1 MRRKTFIQ
9 LTKVITIAVL
19 FFAIFAP
26 SVARA
31 LSAYSSLS
39 DSEKA
44 LAIQYRY
51 AMYQCLSK
59 SDGKFKDT
67 YETNSLPN
75 LFEIGTINYSGNVV
89 AGNNIAPGGGKN
101 VSCDGVLEGYKNEI
115 VSGGAY
121 KYFGFSNMSTDKLWT
136 EVLGYSKE
144 AKPSED
150 DNVSYTFTAKVN
162 VGEKSGVSVTNTV
175 KINSDGQILN
185 ANDDLFALFLMSTG
199 YDYMAIGEL
208 MDGDDSR
215 IKSWFEDYLIGTGK
229 IMTPSTDGCSWY
241 ARNGLGC
248 KSVYDSDI
256 GAWYPSITITN
267 PQNVSVKKGSAT
279 TTYVYKKPSQP
290 IAEVVDDYVVK
301 EILGFSSGNTP
312 VLSENSS
319 DKVVAYKFW
328 YDYLFG
334 KDAGQCSANRVL
346 KTDADSQGSTRYDP
360 NSNQYLYELDLVDS
374 SGQLAAYYAEWGGE
388 FRNGSYM
395 GATEGSKNIGYVDGS
410 TDGKTASCKEIAETL
425 EKIAGSLSSAQREE
439 IGQDSGLSGDVSEA
453 LPPGAESESGANGT
467 TPGENGDSTDPGSS
481 DPTCFDGGG
490 ALGWILC
497 PVIEGLGDAVE
508 KVYEKVIEPFL
519 RVDATLLSN
528 SGSSGGTYGAWQ
540 TFQAI
545 ANIVFI
551 ILFLIVIF
559 SQVTGVGIDNYGIK
573 KILPKLIVAAILI
586 NLSYIICQLAVDIS
600 NVIGFS
606 LKGLLDDMAN
616 GITINDVLGDPSANI
631 SMGATVLTVVVSVIA
646 VGGAAGAILAGGM
659 SFILPVLLA
668 LLSAFIAIM
677 FVFILLGVRQAGVV
691 LLVVISPLAF
701 VCYMLPNT
709 KKIFDRWLKIFQG
722 LLLLYPICGLL
733 MGGGNLASR
742 ILLSANSDSF
752 LVALIAMLL
761 NVIPFFFIPTL
772 LRASFAA
779 MGNIGA
785 KITGVG
791 RNINGTVNSRA
802 KGSDYYKETQARR
815 RAGLNS
821 KGEVTRFGAFR
832 AKYADSK
839 LGNVLTLGGASRAKR
854 SMARGRSEYLKNQS
868 EHNRE
873 NLLMTDNY
881 MKAAAARQAVDMEDE
896 QIKTEEA
903 LIINS
908 DDFNKDD
915 KLREGLEAALLAGDS
930 NKIRAYQNV
939 LTRKGESG
947 RQAVHQAMKNA
958 EARGT
963 VSDQARTAWASNIM
977 NNYAKDYKANSR
989 DTFSYAKDILRN
1001 GQTQSNGGVFTLSGN
1016 LASYEGRAED
1026 AAKFTD
1032 EALAGMDDDAF
1043 ARYNNNGNISQEAAY
1058 RALHNENAR
1067 NLMQDQRVRAL
1078 EAIAGNYQPADVASQ
1093 SDQAE
1098 LSLRLQHEQIAAT
1111 QGAVGGQFQGR
1122 NIYRTPTGFNAVR
1135 RETNRNGDLIM
1146 VNDKGERWNSHKG
1159 IYER

>member
-1 MRRKTFIQ
+1 MENRRRKLIRWTSILVAAFTILLSVGSGMVAYSASQSEINAENEISNAYDQ
-9 LTKVITIAVL
+9 LEKAAIVHLLMQKVYACALNTIETVFYPEDAQ
-19 FFAIFAP
+19 AGEIFYAYD
-26 SVARA
+26 SDDAWLEWA
-31 LSAYSSLS
+31 LSGSIDDQRIHCDETGPNGNILDLLAEYMEVDKTDILCNHRNNSNGGLIIRTDGSLNYDHSPAGHYNTVNNNCSTWDSDLTIGYVMNVEYEYGEDGYPTGYSIPYLYDLYEWYRSTSKNPYAQALGEDLSYYNPVDGYFLYMNDFEIMCNSDLS
-39 DSEKA
+39 D
-44 LAIQYRY
+44 
-51 AMYQCLSK
+51 
-59 SDGKFKDT
+59 
-67 YETNSLPN
+67 
-75 LFEIGTINYSGNVV
+75 
-89 AGNNIAPGGGKN
+89 
-101 VSCDGVLEGYKNEI
+101 
-115 VSGGAY
+115 
-121 KYFGFSNMSTDKLWT
+121 TDKNSYATFSTPLT
-136 EVLGYSKE
+136 VINEKGEVEKRWIKLNDVNENSTFRTYISGKKSCLDLLNRM
-144 AKPSED
+144 SED
-150 DNVSYTFTAKVN
+150 DMVTGVQEALFGYIDDACTRHQKPAVEDIITQLQSIIDDPDASEESKQNATANLEIAQGYIDSNTFTKETEAGGLECIGSDELEGLTDIEQ
-162 VGEKSGVSVTNTV
+162 GESQNPGGSVTDPE
-175 KINSDGQILN
+175 DG
-185 ANDDLFALFLMSTG
+185 G
-199 YDYMAIGEL
+199 
-208 MDGDDSR
+208 
-215 IKSWFEDYLIGTGK
+215 
-229 IMTPSTDGCSWY
+229 P
-241 ARNGLGC
+241 
-248 KSVYDSDI
+248 
-256 GAWYPSITITN
+256 
-267 PQNVSVKKGSAT
+267 
-279 TTYVYKKPSQP
+279 
-290 IAEVVDDYVVK
+290 
-301 EILGFSSGNTP
+301 
-312 VLSENSS
+312 
-319 DKVVAYKFW
+319 
-328 YDYLFG
+328 
-334 KDAGQCSANRVL
+334 
-346 KTDADSQGSTRYDP
+346 
-360 NSNQYLYELDLVDS
+360 DS
-374 SGQLAAYYAEWGGE
+374 S
-388 FRNGSYM
+388 
-395 GATEGSKNIGYVDGS
+395 
-410 TDGKTASCKEIAETL
+410 
-425 EKIAGSLSSAQREE
+425 
-439 IGQDSGLSGDVSEA
+439 
-453 LPPGAESESGANGT
+453 
-467 TPGENGDSTDPGSS
+467 
-481 DPTCFDGGG
+481 PTCFDGGG

-791 RNINGTVNSRA
+791 RGINGTVNSRA

-1043 ARYNNNGNISQEAAY
+1043 VRYNNNGNISQEAAY

-1078 EAIAGNYQPADVASQ
+1078 EAIAGAYQPADVASQ

>member
-1 MRRKTFIQ
+1 MENRRRKLIRWTSILVAAFTILLSVGSGMVAYSASQSEINAENEISNAYDQ
-9 LTKVITIAVL
+9 LEKAAIVHLLMQKVYACALNTIETVFYPEDAQ
-19 FFAIFAP
+19 AGEIFYAYD
-26 SVARA
+26 SDDAWLEWA
-31 LSAYSSLS
+31 LSGSIDDQRIHCDETGPNGNILDLLAEYMEVDKTDILCNHRNNSNGGLIIRTDGSLNYDHSPAGHYNTVNNNCSTWDSDLTIGYVMNVEYEYGEDGYPTGYSIPYLYDLYEWYRSTSKNPYAQALGEDLSYYNPVDGYFLYMNDFEIMCNSDLS
-39 DSEKA
+39 D
-44 LAIQYRY
+44 
-51 AMYQCLSK
+51 
-59 SDGKFKDT
+59 
-67 YETNSLPN
+67 
-75 LFEIGTINYSGNVV
+75 
-89 AGNNIAPGGGKN
+89 
-101 VSCDGVLEGYKNEI
+101 
-115 VSGGAY
+115 
-121 KYFGFSNMSTDKLWT
+121 TDKNSYATFSTPLT
-136 EVLGYSKE
+136 VINEKGEVEKRWIKLNDVNENSTFRTYISGKKSCLDLLNRM
-144 AKPSED
+144 SED
-150 DNVSYTFTAKVN
+150 DMVTGVQEALFGYIDDACTRHQKPAVEDIITQLQSIIDDPDASEESKQNATANLEIAQGYIDSNTFTKETEAGGLECIGSDELEGLTDIEQ
-162 VGEKSGVSVTNTV
+162 GESQNPGGSVTDPE
-175 KINSDGQILN
+175 DG
-185 ANDDLFALFLMSTG
+185 G
-199 YDYMAIGEL
+199 
-208 MDGDDSR
+208 
-215 IKSWFEDYLIGTGK
+215 
-229 IMTPSTDGCSWY
+229 P
-241 ARNGLGC
+241 
-248 KSVYDSDI
+248 
-256 GAWYPSITITN
+256 
-267 PQNVSVKKGSAT
+267 
-279 TTYVYKKPSQP
+279 
-290 IAEVVDDYVVK
+290 
-301 EILGFSSGNTP
+301 
-312 VLSENSS
+312 
-319 DKVVAYKFW
+319 
-328 YDYLFG
+328 
-334 KDAGQCSANRVL
+334 
-346 KTDADSQGSTRYDP
+346 
-360 NSNQYLYELDLVDS
+360 DS
-374 SGQLAAYYAEWGGE
+374 S
-388 FRNGSYM
+388 
-395 GATEGSKNIGYVDGS
+395 
-410 TDGKTASCKEIAETL
+410 
-425 EKIAGSLSSAQREE
+425 
-439 IGQDSGLSGDVSEA
+439 
-453 LPPGAESESGANGT
+453 
-467 TPGENGDSTDPGSS
+467 
-481 DPTCFDGGG
+481 PTCFDGGG

-497 PVIEGLGDAVE
+497 PAIEALGDVVA
-508 KVYEKVIEPFL
+508 KVYDSIIQPFL
-519 RVDATLLSN
+519 RIDIHLFDRDDV
-528 SGSSGGTYGAWQ
+528 GGANTYKAWQ
-540 TFQAI
+540 SFQTI

-551 ILFLIVIF
+551 ILFMLVIF
-559 SQVTGVGIDNYGIK
+559 SQLTGIGIDNYGIK

-586 NLSYIICQLAVDIS
+586 NLSYIICQLAVEIS
-600 NVIGFS
+600 NILGYG
-606 LKGLLDDMAN
+606 LKQLFDHVD
-616 GITINDVLGDPSANI
+616 
-631 SMGATVLTVVVSVIA
+631 VSVNTVAGVHVDETTGTLVVLI
-646 VGGAAGAILAGGM
+646 VGVIVTGAILSGGM
-659 SFILPVLLA
+659 AFILPVLLA

-701 VCYMLPNT
+701 ACYMMPNT
-709 KKIFDRWLKIFQG
+709 KKLFDRWLKMFQG
-722 LLLLYPICGLL
+722 LLLLFPICGLL
-733 MGGGNLASR
+733 IGGGNLASR
-742 ILLSANSDSF
+742 ILLSVNTDSF
-752 LVALIAMLL
+752 LIAIIAMLL

-779 MGNIGA
+779 MGN
-785 KITGVG
+785 
-791 RNINGTVNSRA
+791 
-802 KGSDYYKETQARR
+802 
-815 RAGLNS
+815 
-821 KGEVTRFGAFR
+821 
-832 AKYADSK
+832 
-839 LGNVLTLGGASRAKR
+839 LTLGGASRAKR

-1078 EAIAGNYQPADVASQ
+1078 ETIAGNYQPADVASQ

>member
-26 SVARA
+26 SVVRA

-101 VSCDGVLEGYKNEI
+101 VSCDRVLEGYKNEI

-150 DNVSYTFTAKVN
+150 DNISYTFTAKVN
-162 VGEKSGVSVTNTV
+162 VGEKSGVLVTNTV
-175 KINSDGQILN
+175 KVNSDGQILN

-256 GAWYPSITITN
+256 GTWYPSITITN

-374 SGQLAAYYAEWGGE
+374 SGQLATYYAEWGGE

-395 GATEGSKNIGYVDGS
+395 GPTEGSKNIGYVDGS

-439 IGQDSGLSGDVSEA
+439 IGQDSGLSGGVSEA

-497 PVIEGLGDAVE
+497 PTIEALGDVVA
-508 KVYEKVIEPFL
+508 KVYDSIIQPFL
-519 RVDATLLSN
+519 KIDIHLFDRNDV
-528 SGSSGGTYGAWQ
+528 GGANTYKAWQ
-540 TFQAI
+540 SFQAI

-551 ILFLIVIF
+551 ILFILVIF
-559 SQVTGVGIDNYGIK
+559 SQLTGIGIDNYGIK

-586 NLSYIICQLAVDIS
+586 NLSYIICQLAVEVS
-600 NVIGFS
+600 NILGYG
-606 LKGLLDDMAN
+606 LKQLFDRID
-616 GITINDVLGDPSANI
+616 
-631 SMGATVLTVVVSVIA
+631 VSVNTIA
-646 VGGAAGAILAGGM
+646 GVHVDETAGTLVVLIVGVIVTGAVLSGGM
-659 SFILPVLLA
+659 AFILPVLLA

-701 VCYMLPNT
+701 ACYMLPNT
-709 KKIFDRWLKIFQG
+709 KKLFDRWLKIFQG
-722 LLLLYPICGLL
+722 LLLLFPICGLL
-733 MGGGNLASR
+733 IGGGNLASR
-742 ILLSANSDSF
+742 ILLSVNTDNF
-752 LVALIAMLL
+752 LIAIIAMLL
-761 NVIPFFFIPTL
+761 NVVPFFFIPTL

-785 KITGVG
+785 KISGVG
-791 RNINGTVNSRA
+791 RGINGTVNSRV

-832 AKYADSK
+832 AKYANSK

-873 NLLMTDNY
+873 NLLMTDGY
-881 MKAAAARQAVDMEDE
+881 MRAAAARQAVDMEDE

-908 DDFNKDD
+908 DDFNRDD
-915 KLREGLEAALLAGDS
+915 RLREGLEAALLAGDS

-1043 ARYNNNGNISQEAAY
+1043 ARYNSSGNISQEAAY

-1078 EAIAGNYQPADVASQ
+1078 EAIAGNYQPADVASR